1 MCILKEFVISN
12 ISFFSYQSVN
22 STMDVAKQKAK
33 EDPTLL
39 KNGFVVL
46 AKHQTAGRG
55 TKRREW
61 HSESQGGLYYT
72 FVCNPSSLKV
82 ECAKDY
88 QFSIAFCIKSLI
100 DSMFNVSCTIK
111 YPNDIFLN
119 NKKLAGILLETS
131 SKSNDSFFDYFSIGI
146 GINLNQ
152 KKFPAQLQTIA
163 TSTYIQTQKKVSN
176 TVVAKALTDKLVIAL
191 KL

>member
-1 MCILKEFVISN
+1 
-12 ISFFSYQSVN
+12 
-22 STMDVAKQKAK
+22 MDVAKQKAK

-39 KNGFVVL
+39 QNGFVVL
-46 AKHQTAGRG
+46 ATHQTAGRG
-55 TKRREW
+55 TKSREW

-72 FVCNPSSLKV
+72 FVCNPSSLKA
-82 ECAKDY
+82 ECAQEY
-88 QFSIAFCIKSLI
+88 QLSIASCIKSLI

-131 SKSNDSFFDYFSIGI
+131 SKSNDPFFDYFSIGI

-152 KKFPAQLQTIA
+152 KKFPSKLQTIA
-163 TSTYIQTQKKVSN
+163 TSTYIETQQKVSN
-176 TVVAKALTDKLVIAL
+176 TTVAKALTDKLVLAL
-191 KL
+191 NL